1 MTYIQDSYNKAI
13 KVIESCTNMHHVTAS
28 RRYVNLFFKR
38 YSSPDIESNKI
49 EIRTAEKYIGKAY
62 SRLHR
67 KLDKIENNLN

>member
-1 MTYIQDSYNKAI
+1 
-13 KVIESCTNMHHVTAS
+13 MHHVTAS